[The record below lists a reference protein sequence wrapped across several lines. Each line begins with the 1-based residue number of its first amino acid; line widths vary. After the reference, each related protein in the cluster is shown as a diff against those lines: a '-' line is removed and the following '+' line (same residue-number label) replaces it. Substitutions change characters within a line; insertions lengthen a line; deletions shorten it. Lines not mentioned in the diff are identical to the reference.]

1 MSIYQNYV
9 KKVSLKIYALA
20 RVAQFMNK
28 DKLRILMKAFIESQ
42 FAYCP
47 LNWMFHSR
55 EINNKINK
63 LHERALRLVY
73 ISVHHRNLQKLAIKM
88 YKIKHNLSPL

>member
-1 MSIYQNYV
+1 
-9 KKVSLKIYALA
+9 
-20 RVAQFMNK
+20 MNK

-47 LNWMFHSR
+47 LIWMFHSR

-73 ISVHHRNLQKLAIKM
+73 SDHISTFDELLLKDESLTVHHRNLQKLAIEM
-88 YKIKHNLSPL
+88 YKIKHN